1 MIPNEKTPQKPL
13 IFSCNFCDFHSANK
27 KDYKKHLET
36 KKHKTKTNPNN
47 PNFSPIVNPIHKC
60 NCGKVYAHLSSLC
73 AHKKNCDLAN
83 NNTTQN
89 VESEEKQEKNKEES
103 NIILELIKQNEEF
116 KKLLLEQNNKLIDL
130 CKNGTHIVNSNNKTF
145 NLNVFLN
152 EECKHAMNL
161 TDFVDSLQIHLTD
174 LEKIGELGY
183 VNGISNIII
192 QNLKVLDVHKRPVHC
207 SDAKRE
213 TIYIK
218 ESDKWEK
225 ENEEKNKLQKAI
237 QTIANKNIRMIPA
250 WREKNPECVH
260 SESHKSDQY
269 NNIIIQSMDTDVSSN
284 QKIIKNIAKE
294 IKI

>member
-13 IFSCNFCDFHSANK
+13 IFSCEYCHFHSANK

-36 KKHKTKTNPNN
+36 KKHKTKTTPIITPNY
-47 PNFSPIVNPIHKC
+47 KC
-60 NCGKVYAHLSSLC
+60 VCGKVYAHLSSRC
-73 AHKKNCDLAN
+73 AHKKKCDLVN
-83 NNTTQN
+83 KTKNTESE
-89 VESEEKQEKNKEES
+89 ESEEKYENKES

-218 ESDKWEK
+218 DSDKWEK

-237 QTIANKNIRMIPA
+237 QTIANKNIRMIPT

>member
-36 KKHKTKTNPNN
+36 KKHKTKTTPIITPNY
-47 PNFSPIVNPIHKC
+47 KC
-60 NCGKVYAHLSSLC
+60 LCGKVYAHLSSRC
-73 AHKKNCDLAN
+73 AHKKKCEFVNKTKN
-83 NNTTQN
+83 I
-89 VESEEKQEKNKEES
+89 ESENESEKSEEHENKES

-218 ESDKWEK
+218 DSDKWEK